1 MKVARRSSQRR
12 RPHAATRFLVASWLT
27 LSIAEGATADAIPPY
42 SIESVRA
49 HFYYQASGTFS
60 DSDLFDPALVL
71 RNTISGEGGDAK
83 EPSGA
88 VLVLVKMSGSFLSGA
103 KGTIELDA
111 SADGQKFPHQSI
123 PLRSLFSETG
133 TATAPFLIYDS
144 PCWPLKLE
152 IRFVGVHGKPA
163 SVTRTIPFQCGE

>member
-1 MKVARRSSQRR
+1 
-12 RPHAATRFLVASWLT
+12 
-27 LSIAEGATADAIPPY
+27 
-42 SIESVRA
+42 VRA
-49 HFYYQASGTFS
+49 HFYYQGSGTFS
-60 DSDLFDPALVL
+60 DSDLLDPALVL
-71 RNTISGEGGDAK
+71 RNTIGGEGGDAK

-152 IRFVGVHGKPA
+152 IRFVGVPGKPA